1 MRRHLGF
8 CSAEPLGPGGDPYPQ
23 MFGNPDPNVLDA
35 LVEQTARHFYERER
49 EILNVP
55 VAELSR

>member
-1 MRRHLGF
+1 
-8 CSAEPLGPGGDPYPQ
+8 
-23 MFGNPDPNVLDA
+23 MFGNPGPNVLDA
-35 LVEQTARHFYERER
+35 LVEQTARYFYERER